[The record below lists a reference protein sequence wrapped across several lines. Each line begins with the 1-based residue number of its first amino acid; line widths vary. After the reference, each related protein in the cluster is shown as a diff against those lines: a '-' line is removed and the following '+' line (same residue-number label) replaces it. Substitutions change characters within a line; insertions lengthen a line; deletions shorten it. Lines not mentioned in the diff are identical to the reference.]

1 MAEKVG
7 DELIAFGRTWAPFG
21 GPSAEDVFVT
31 FGMSRNTYYNKLAR
45 VLRAR
50 PETDRDEASHRQLLA
65 LCYRRQPASLAT

>member
-50 PETDRDEASHRQLLA
+50 PEADLGELLA
-65 LCYRRQPASLAT
+65 LCYRREPASAAI